1 METRKRPSQFIAI
14 VFTGLAVGS
23 LTASVLLL
31 ARHSTKDEWMA
42 LQLLLSMLLTVA
54 AIANWVV
61 YFRKWVD
68 FEIRS
73 LEESTTTKQ

>member
-31 ARHSTKDEWMA
+31 ARHNTKDEWMA
-42 LQLLLSMLLTVA
+42 LHLLLSMLLTVA

>member
-1 METRKRPSQFIAI
+1 MTDKKRPSRLVAI
-14 VFTGLAVGS
+14 IFTGLAVGS

-31 ARHSTKDEWMA
+31 ARQSTKDEWMA

-73 LEESTTTKQ
+73 LEESATTKQ